1 MHMAADG
8 FSLPVWRVQFRMQN
22 LGWIW
27 PVLCMVF
34 GVRLYGWKWGLAAGA
49 LLMAVLLLHE
59 VGHMLAA
66 WALGVPVREFG
77 LCLVGAYNKRAYAT
91 RRRDE
96 IYISLAGPLMN
107 ILLAFGL
114 VFVPHIGFMVALCSL
129 ELGLVNLI
137 PLPSSDGLRI
147 VRNLF
152 GSTRPGGAVVA
163 ESPAQ

>member
-1 MHMAADG
+1 MAAE
-8 FSLPVWRVQFRMQN
+8 FFAPSTWTVPFRMRKT
-22 LGWIW
+22 GWIW
-27 PVLCMVF
+27 PLLSLAF
-34 GVRLYGWKWGLAAGA
+34 GIRLYGWGWGSGAGI
-49 LLMAVLLLHE
+49 LLFACLLLHE

-77 LCLVGAYNKRAYAT
+77 VCLVGAYNRRAYAT

-107 ILLAFGL
+107 ILLAFVL
-114 VFVPHIGFMVALCSL
+114 VFVPRIGFMLALCSL
-129 ELGLVNLI
+129 ELGIVNLI

-152 GSTRPGGAVVA
+152 GSTRPGGAVAA
-163 ESPAQ
+163 ESAAQ

>member
-1 MHMAADG
+1 MASPV
-8 FSLPVWRVQFRMQN
+8 FSVVLWKVTFRMRIT
-22 LGWIW
+22 GWIW
-27 PVLCMVF
+27 PVLCLVF
-34 GVRLYGWKWGLAAGA
+34 GVRLFGWQWGTAAGV
-49 LLMAVLLLHE
+49 LLLLVVLLHE

-77 LCLVGAYNKRAYAT
+77 LCLVGAYNKRAYST

-114 VFVPHIGFMVALCSL
+114 VFVPRIGFMLALCSL
-129 ELGLVNLI
+129 ELGVVNLI

-147 VRNLF
+147 LRNLF
-152 GSTRPGGAVVA
+152 GSTRPGGAVV
-163 ESPAQ
+163 ESAAQ